1 MIVLIVKVLLAL
13 ILGSLFVFTLALGER
28 YRFRVQRGWYLI
40 VLAFAFMWLESIMR
54 VINGM
59 IPVLSTPF
67 FQVSIGQNLG
77 HVGAVLLA
85 IGLFLWGPKIAAF
98 RDQYLLKIK
107 TSEERF
113 RMLAEKATDMLV
125 EHDMKGNFLYATPGS
140 KQMVG
145 YEPEEL
151 IGKSIYDFIDTD
163 QLEMVQKEHAKI
175 LEQNEP
181 VTSTYKFR
189 HKDGH
194 YIWLESVTR
203 LYKPMEKE
211 KEDRILA
218 MSRDVSERIRYDDEL
233 NNLNQDLKLQQER
246 FRMLY
251 TLAVSEHLELEGK
264 LDLTLAVSAKTL
276 NMGLGIISRIK
287 GDEYTVLHFTPE
299 SAPLEKGQIF
309 VLGQTYC
316 SITLQNKGLV
326 AIDQMSTSPHAGH
339 PCWEALNLE
348 SYIGVPIYVQG
359 EIYGTLN
366 FSQPAVREVE
376 FTEGDKDFIRLVGQ
390 WVSRVLEQDFAQ
402 QKLQQSE
409 EKFRGLVQSAV
420 VGVITM
426 DATGIIDSFNESAE
440 RIFGYYSSEVVGKNV
455 NMLMKPPEADEH
467 DGYLKKYLSGGAGP
481 VVGRSVTVTAK
492 RKDGSPVILDL
503 GVNEV
508 VTDETHFFTGTFRD
522 ITQEKEALDS
532 LANAHLQLKSVFD
545 SATQVAI
552 IATDL
557 EGLITIFNPGAEL
570 MLGYTAEEVLGKPT
584 SIFHID
590 AEVEAWSKDL
600 SKQLGR
606 DIDGFETFVALAK
619 LGGQAEHEWTYVRKD
634 GSHLTVNSAVTA
646 LRDTS
651 DSITGFLGIILDI
664 TSRKQAESA
673 LILAKTMAEEAN
685 KTKSDF
691 LANMSHELRTPLNSV
706 IGFSSIMLSTLAK
719 KLDEKNITY
728 LERIHAN
735 GKHLLMLINDVL
747 DLSKIEAGKMELEIV
762 EINLGDQIRE
772 ILDQLE
778 SLVKD
783 KPVDL
788 IAIIPDGLKS
798 NFIDPAK
805 IKQVL
810 MNLISNS
817 IKFTKEGSITLE
829 VIKNKKTHK
838 VSEIKVTDT
847 GIGIPSDRLEKI
859 FDEFS
864 QVDSSTQRKYGGT
877 GLGLSISRRMCQL
890 MSCSLVVESEVG
902 VGSTFTIRLPEQ
914 DLTVDGKQT
923 VIQDTEGRRADKSR
937 TTKPQDDLE
946 GYRILIVDDDRDS
959 QVLLNHYLT
968 NTGCIIDT
976 ASSAKEAFKKIRE
989 HRPDLITLDIQMPN
1003 ISGDT
1008 FLKALKSDVKFQ
1020 DIPVVVVSV
1029 IARESKE
1036 RLAGAVDFIQKPV
1049 HRQQLL
1055 WAIKRNLRTEEK
1067 RILIVEDD
1075 PDMRLTLSNYIG
1087 GVGVDIRSADNGESA
1102 LEIIKTSI
1110 PNLIL
1115 LDLMMPGMDGHE
1127 FLKILKKDMQ
1137 YQAIPVIVV
1146 TGKDL
1151 SSEED
1156 LYLKTEQIIVVTK
1169 GEKLEQE
1176 IKHQVNKI
1184 FLG

>member
-1 MIVLIVKVLLAL
+1 MIAVIAKVLFAL
-13 ILGSLFVFTLALGER
+13 VLGGLFIFTLVLGER

-40 VLAFAFMWLESIMR
+40 VLAFALMWLESLLHLAD
-54 VINGM
+54 GL
-59 IPVLSTPF
+59 IPAFSTPF
-67 FQVSIGQNLG
+67 FQHTIGQNLG
-77 HVGAVLLA
+77 YGGGLLLA
-85 IGLFLWGPKIAAF
+85 LGLFLWGPKIAAF
-98 RDQYLLKIK
+98 RDKYLLKIK

-113 RMLAEKATDMLV
+113 RMLAEKATDMLA
-125 EHDMKGNFLYATPGS
+125 EHDMEGRFLYATPGS

-151 IGKSIYDFIDTD
+151 IGKSIYDFIDPD
-163 QLEMVQKEHAKI
+163 QLELVKSEHQKI
-175 LEQNEP
+175 LKQKTP
-181 VTSTYKFR
+181 VSATYKFK
-189 HKDGH
+189 HKEGQ
-194 YIWLESVTR
+194 YIWLESSTR
-203 LYKPMEKE
+203 LYQPEEKGGE
-211 KEDRILA
+211 ARILS
-218 MSRDVSERIRYDDEL
+218 MSRDVSERIRYENEL
-233 NNLNQDLKLQQER
+233 NNLNHDLKLQQER

-251 TLAVSEHLELEGK
+251 TLAVSEHLELDGK

-287 GDEYTVLHFTPE
+287 GNEYKILYFTPD

-309 VLGQTYC
+309 DLGNTYC
-316 SITLQNKGLV
+316 SITLQDQEVV
-326 AIDQMSTSPHAGH
+326 AIDQMSTSPFASH
-339 PCWEALNLE
+339 PCWDAMHLE

-366 FSQPAVREVE
+366 FSQPDVRGVE

-409 EKFRGLVQSAV
+409 EKFRGVVQSAV

-426 DATGIIDSFNESAE
+426 DSNGIIESFNESAE

-455 NMLMKPPEADEH
+455 TMLMKSPEAEEH
-467 DGYLKKYLSGGAGP
+467 SGYLEKYLKGGQSPIIGK
-481 VVGRSVTVTAK
+481 SVTVTAA
-492 RKDGSPVILDL
+492 RKDGSKVILDL

-508 VTDETHFFTGTFRD
+508 HTDDTHFFTGTFRD
-522 ITQEKEALDS
+522 ITQEKEALDN

-552 IATDL
+552 VATDL
-557 EGLITIFNPGAEL
+557 EGNITIFNPGAEL
-570 MLGYTAEEVLGKPT
+570 MLGYKAEEVLGKPS
-584 SIFHID
+584 SIFHIE
-590 AEVEAWSKDL
+590 AEVVAWSKEL
-600 SKQLGR
+600 SEKLGR
-606 DIDGFETFVALAK
+606 KIDGFETFVALAK
-619 LGGQAEHEWTYVRKD
+619 LGGQSEHEWTYVRKD

-664 TSRKQAESA
+664 TARKEAEAA

-685 KTKSDF
+685 RTKSDF

-719 KLDEKNITY
+719 ELDAKNITY
-728 LERIHAN
+728 LERIHDN

-762 EINLGDQIRE
+762 EINIGDQIHE
-772 ILDQLE
+772 IVDQLKG
-778 SLVKD
+778 LVKD

-788 IAIIPDGLKS
+788 IPIIPKGLKS
-798 NFIDPAK
+798 NFIDPMK
-805 IKQVL
+805 MKQVL

-817 IKFTKEGSITLE
+817 VKFTKEGSIT
-829 VIKNKKTHK
+829 IKVVKNEETSK
-838 VSEIKVTDT
+838 VSEIKVIDT
-847 GIGIPSDRLEKI
+847 GIGIPPDRLEKI
-859 FDEFS
+859 FDEFA

-890 MSCSLVVESEVG
+890 MNCHLSVTSEVG
-902 VGSTFTIRLPEQ
+902 VGSTFTITLPDQ
-914 DLTVDGKQT
+914 DMAVNGTQT
-923 VIQDTEGRRADKSR
+923 VARDAEMKRSGKRKKSI
-937 TTKPQDDLE
+937 PHGDLE
-946 GYRILIVDDDRDS
+946 GYRILIVDDDKDS
-959 QVLLNHYLT
+959 QILLNHYLAD
-968 NTGCIIDT
+968 TGCQINT
-976 ASSAKEAFKKIRE
+976 AGSAEEAFNIIRKQ
-989 HRPDLITLDIQMPN
+989 RPDLITLDIQMPN
-1003 ISGDT
+1003 ISGDQ
-1008 FLKALKSDVKFQ
+1008 FLKELKRDKSFQ
-1020 DIPVVVVSV
+1020 DIPVVIVSI

-1036 RLAGAVDFIQKPV
+1036 SLAGAVDFIPKPV

-1055 WAIKRNLRTEEK
+1055 WAIKRNLKTEEK
-1067 RILIVEDD
+1067 RVLIVEDD
-1075 PDMRLTLSNYIG
+1075 PDMRLTLSNYIDG
-1087 GVGVDIRSADNGESA
+1087 AGINIRSADNGETA

-1115 LDLMMPGMDGHE
+1115 LDLMMPRMDGHQ
-1127 FLKILKKDMQ
+1127 FLKIIKEDER
-1137 YQAIPVIVV
+1137 YQSIPVIVV

-1156 LYLKTEQIIVVTK
+1156 LYLKTEHIIVVTK
-1169 GEKLEQE
+1169 GDKLEQE
-1176 IKHQVNKI
+1176 IKHQVNEI